1 MNAKKY
7 EIAVWGEQ
15 LVLHKRQLRI
25 EVPDDVTEDEIDLM
39 ESNVL
44 HDVQRGSD
52 WWIEDAGEISES
64 IETVD
69 FVRSLDENVPVHARL
84 VRNDRGKLVLAD

>member
-1 MNAKKY
+1 MKTKKY

-15 LVLHKRQLRI
+15 IVFHKRHLCI
-25 EVPDDVTEDEIDLM
+25 EAPDDATEDEIDLM

-52 WWIEDAGEISES
+52 WWMEGSGEISDS
-64 IETVD
+64 IATVD
-69 FVRSLDENVPVHARL
+69 FVRSLDDSEPVHARL
-84 VRNDRGKLVLAD
+84 VRNSDGELVLAD